1 MQPWE
6 GYAKTRDATELAL
19 KQRHYTRELGLRD
32 QTVLSLLLLVRAR
45 ELLALTPPP
54 GRPGAPAGRHE
65 QPPNPAA
72 VGGTWPSADGRSN
85 HTLPVVQRRR
95 TALLT
100 HRPTHLTATRLQRMS
115 LAEAVCIVVTTGNG
129 ASGSSTAHTGPAVNQ
144 RIPSARMQT
153 AEITKR
159 RDTMRRTM
167 QGLEQ
172 AMKSLERC
180 DTELFNL
187 IAGGRDSVG
196 GRIEA
201 NAPVIAQ
208 WRQRRTRLAREV
220 EQQRDRTAQQREQLI
235 NQGAYSA
242 QRDPAAPPT
251 TGPRLPTAPATGPLK
266 AGCLV
271 GRHVLMP
278 RSFYPD
284 YPCETYDGRGW
295 AAQVTVESRGVATI
309 KCDGWRVAHFDVA
322 VVLAWPP
329 LESV

>member
-1 MQPWE
+1 
-6 GYAKTRDATELAL
+6 
-19 KQRHYTRELGLRD
+19 
-32 QTVLSLLLLVRAR
+32 
-45 ELLALTPPP
+45 
-54 GRPGAPAGRHE
+54 
-65 QPPNPAA
+65 
-72 VGGTWPSADGRSN
+72 
-85 HTLPVVQRRR
+85 
-95 TALLT
+95 
-100 HRPTHLTATRLQRMS
+100 
-115 LAEAVCIVVTTGNG
+115 
-129 ASGSSTAHTGPAVNQ
+129 
-144 RIPSARMQT
+144 
-153 AEITKR
+153 
-159 RDTMRRTM
+159 
-167 QGLEQ
+167 
-172 AMKSLERC
+172 MKSLERC

-242 QRDPAAPPT
+242 QRDPAAHPT

-284 YPCETYDGRGW
+284 YPCETYDGRG
-295 AAQVTVESRGVATI
+295 
-309 KCDGWRVAHFDVA
+309 
-322 VVLAWPP
+322 
-329 LESV
+329 